1 MNAGGR
7 KVGSK
12 NSYRAARRQSQAE
25 KEAQNKKA
33 QATKS
38 ANKEKKRKAEEA
50 EAERQKQRNRARF
63 QGLLSGGQTSTTS
76 ATSSSAAAAAAR
88 GDRSNSN
95 PNGRAAGSNDNR
107 AGRSTPP
114 QEGDALENSNCDTT
128 ANQPSIDAADK
139 NEDDEVRCIPAAPSV
154 GQPTN
159 GNACS
164 MPSLPLVDPQVRMHL
179 WKLNIASRPV
189 TMVALISQW

>member
-1 MNAGGR
+1 MPPADAADRSRGPDSLSSAASLRRRDVGGRTPFLARTMNAGGR
-7 KVGSK
+7 KAGSK
-12 NSYRAARRQSQAE
+12 NSYRAVRRQSQAE

-95 PNGRAAGSNDNR
+95 PNGRAAGSKDNR
-107 AGRSTPP
+107 AGRWSTPP
-114 QEGDALENSNCDTT
+114 QEGDALENSNVTPPPISLQLMPLTRTKTT
-128 ANQPSIDAADK
+128 KFAASQP
-139 NEDDEVRCIPAAPSV
+139 
-154 GQPTN
+154 
-159 GNACS
+159 
-164 MPSLPLVDPQVRMHL
+164 LLL
-179 WKLNIASRPV
+179 
-189 TMVALISQW
+189 